1 MYEQRANQA
10 RSEVRISWRAACQAG
25 AKPPSKPMIIAKIT
39 AAIAT
44 PQVRCRLKTVSLKV
58 RELPI
63 PVLMPLNGNIKTIP
77 TIAPSNESSNA
88 SITNE
93 VRMLGRE
100 NPMIRRVAISFERYA
115 TAAYIVFMA
124 AKLEPIAMMIATNV
138 PINLIAPPELV
149 CFS

>member
-1 MYEQRANQA
+1 M
-10 RSEVRISWRAACQAG
+10 IK
-25 AKPPSKPMIIAKIT
+25 AKMT
-39 AAIAT
+39 AVIVT
-44 PQVRCRLKTVSLKV
+44 PQVTCRLKTVSLNV
-58 RELPI
+58 SWLPI

-77 TIAPSNESSNA
+77 TTAPSNERSNA

-124 AKLEPIAMMIATNV
+124 AKLDQWASRTDTTV
-138 PINLIAPPELV
+138 H
-149 CFS
+149 